1 MDNSKLA
8 RRATYAGFPPDRSRH
23 SRTLRVSPQPMKPS
37 LPSVRAA
44 DAEAGEVAIVKDAV
58 SARHRKPCA
67 RNQSLL
73 RRRRRLAPRQNRRL
87 VTRSVPAASAFGAK
101 KRLTSFVALSAR
113 MEAHRFAP
121 ARLALSRASCSDATA
136 RASATATSRAFC
148 RTLTM
153 PISSISVG
161 EEPITKSLPPHRR
174 LQSATSSRRL
184 NLLRL
189 LRQRRRRLRSAWVLV
204 A

>member
-8 RRATYAGFPPDRSRH
+8 RRAMYAGFPPDRSRH
-23 SRTLRVSPQPMKPS
+23 SRTLRVLPQPMKPS
-37 LPSVRAA
+37 RLSVRAA
-44 DAEAGEVAIVKDAV
+44 DAEAGEVAIGKDAIVKDAV
-58 SARHRKPCA
+58 NARHRRPCA

-153 PISSISVG
+153 PIS
-161 EEPITKSLPPHRR
+161 
-174 LQSATSSRRL
+174 
-184 NLLRL
+184 
-189 LRQRRRRLRSAWVLV
+189 
-204 A
+204 

>member
-1 MDNSKLA
+1 
-8 RRATYAGFPPDRSRH
+8 
-23 SRTLRVSPQPMKPS
+23 
-37 LPSVRAA
+37 
-44 DAEAGEVAIVKDAV
+44 
-58 SARHRKPCA
+58 
-67 RNQSLL
+67 L

-136 RASATATSRAFC
+136 RASATATSSAFC

-204 A
+204 AAGLLAGVDAGPSVHALAFCLRICFLSVSSRHPDLRRKL